1 MTSSE
6 NQEAQQ
12 EAVPPTPELS
22 NTSLTVAYVL
32 MFVALVTGFVGLISV
47 VIAFVVGS
55 DAQGT
60 YQDSHTSLILR
71 TYFYS
76 WVYLFIGLIL
86 SPILIGWFI
95 LLFWLIWYLVRM
107 VRGVT
112 ALSERR
118 TINDPASF
126 FGFTSKGA

>member
-1 MTSSE
+1 MTNSD
-6 NQEAQQ
+6 NQEPLS
-12 EAVPPTPELS
+12 EAASPPRELS
-22 NTSLTVAYVL
+22 NTSLTIAYVL

-47 VIAFVVGS
+47 IIAFVVGS

-60 YQDSHTSLILR
+60 YQDSHTSLIIR

-86 SPILIGWFI
+86 SPIIIGWFI
-95 LLFWLIWYLVRM
+95 LLFWLVWYLVRM
-107 VRGVT
+107 VRGFT

-118 TINDPASF
+118 TIQNPAAF

>member
-1 MTSSE
+1 MTNSD
-6 NQEAQQ
+6 NQEPLS
-12 EAVPPTPELS
+12 EAASPPRELS
-22 NTSLTVAYVL
+22 NTSLTIAYVL

-47 VIAFVVGS
+47 IIAFVVGS

-60 YQDSHTSLILR
+60 YQDSHTSLIIR

-86 SPILIGWFI
+86 SPIIIGWFI
-95 LLFWLIWYLVRM
+95 LLFWLVWYLVRM

-118 TINDPASF
+118 TIQNPAAF

>member
-6 NQEAQQ
+6 NQQPHEG
-12 EAVPPTPELS
+12 AVSPTKELS
-22 NTSLTVAYVL
+22 NTSLTIAYVL
-32 MFVALVTGFVGLISV
+32 MFVALLTGFVGLISV
-47 VIAFVVGS
+47 IIAFVVGS
-55 DAQGT
+55 DAQGS
-60 YQDSHTSLILR
+60 YQDSHTSLIIR

-86 SPILIGWFI
+86 SPIIIGWFI

-118 TINDPASF
+118 TINDPAAF

>member
-1 MTSSE
+1 MTNSD
-6 NQEAQQ
+6 NQEPLS
-12 EAVPPTPELS
+12 EAASPPRELS
-22 NTSLTVAYVL
+22 NTSLTIAYVL

-47 VIAFVVGS
+47 IIAFVVGS

-60 YQDSHTSLILR
+60 YQDSHTSLIIR

-86 SPILIGWFI
+86 SPIIIGWFI
-95 LLFWLIWYLVRM
+95 LLFWLVWYLVRM

-118 TINDPASF
+118 TIQNQQRFLVLPQ
-126 FGFTSKGA
+126 KGA